1 MDESWQN
8 EGWHSDVLDDEGNY
22 YRNESAYDLPDA
34 VSRGGAG
41 QRLDMNHGFLRH
53 IVRCR
58 VTEVL
63 TLVRSSA
70 SHLTALTFAA
80 TPPKR

>member
-1 MDESWQN
+1 MEESWQN
-8 EGWHSDVLDDEGNY
+8 EDWHSDVLDDEGNY

-53 IVRCR
+53 IVRCCSP
-58 VTEVL
+58 EML
-63 TLVRSSA
+63 LFVRHFA
-70 SHLTALTFAA
+70 GHITALAFAA
-80 TPPKR
+80 KPPKR